1 MSSIWVFP
9 GQGAQKPNML
19 HDLPQT
25 TSVHQYFERASTILG
40 QDVLLL
46 DQQGAIQSTYA
57 VQLCLYIA
65 GVVSGHLLSEQ
76 QLKPDYVAGLSIGAW
91 AAATVA
97 EVLSFEDGLKLVAR
111 RATLMQDAYP
121 TGYGMM
127 ALIGTDKSSV
137 SEWVKEV
144 QQYQPEVYVANINS
158 ANQIVISGADIAMQQ
173 VADIARQKGVLG
185 KKLNVAVPSHC
196 ELLKHQAEI
205 LDAEVKKVS
214 TSSPKIRYLS
224 GTTARLLVHQDQ
236 IIDDITFNMSRMI
249 DWESTVQSAWER
261 GVRLHIEAW
270 PGTVLTGLAKKVFT
284 DGSVMSFQGTR
295 LDTLIVEM
303 QKEHAHSV

>member
-46 DQQGAIQSTYA
+46 DQQEALQSTYA

-65 GVVSGHLLSEQ
+65 GVVSGYLLSEQ

-121 TGYGMM
+121 TGYGMT
-127 ALIGTDKSSV
+127 ALIGADKSSV

-196 ELLKHQAEI
+196 ALLKQQAEI

-224 GTTARLLVHQDQ
+224 GTTARQLAHQDQ

-270 PGTVLTGLAKKVFT
+270 PGTVLTGLAKKIFT
-284 DGSVMSFQGTR
+284 DGTVMSFQGTR

-303 QKEHAHSV
+303 QREHAHTF

>member
-19 HDLPQT
+19 HDLPQIK
-25 TSVHQYFERASTILG
+25 SVHQYLERASDILG

-46 DQQGAIQSTYA
+46 DQQAALQSTYA

-127 ALIGTDKSSV
+127 ALIGADKASV

-144 QQYQPEVYVANINS
+144 QQDQQDVFVANINS
-158 ANQIVISGADIAMQQ
+158 VNQIVISGVDIAMQH
-173 VADIARQKGVLG
+173 VADIARQKGVLS
-185 KKLNVAVPSHC
+185 KKLSVAVPSHC
-196 ELLKHQAEI
+196 ELLKNQAEA
-205 LDAEVKKVS
+205 LDAEVKKIS
-214 TSSPKIRYLS
+214 TGSPKIRYLS

-261 GVRLHIEAW
+261 GVRLQIEAW
-270 PGTVLTGLAKKVFT
+270 PGTVLTGLAKKNIYRWNRHVFSRNT
-284 DGSVMSFQGTR
+284 FRYVNR
-295 LDTLIVEM
+295 
-303 QKEHAHSV
+303 